1 MDTVPSGIEG
11 LDEILNGGFPKRRII
26 LVTGGPGTGKTV
38 FAIQYLYHGAVNL
51 GEKGVFISLEEP
63 IERIKENMRRFG
75 FDLEKPIKEGKLSFV
90 ELTPIQFTTIKPS
103 GLIHL
108 IREKVKPGV
117 ERLAIDPLT
126 TIMLQ
131 EKDIYQQRLDLMRL
145 FKTLSELDCTAVV
158 TSEARYAML
167 KRRFHAEEFLADGVV
182 ILHKIVLKGRV
193 IQALQV
199 EKMRGTLH
207 DTQLRP
213 YKITEKGIV
222 VYPKERVIELE

>member
-1 MDTVPSGIEG
+1 MSVVSTGIEG
-11 LDEILNGGFPKRRII
+11 FDEILNGGFPRRRVI

-38 FAIQYLYHGAVNL
+38 FATQYLYHGAVNL

-63 IERIKENMRRFG
+63 IKRIKENMANFG
-75 FDLEKPIKEGKLSFV
+75 FNLEKLIKAGKLSFV

-108 IREKVKPGV
+108 IREKVTPEVK
-117 ERLAIDPLT
+117 RLVIDPLT

-145 FKTLSELDCTAVV
+145 FKTLSELDCTTIV

-193 IQALQV
+193 VQALQV
-199 EKMRGTLH
+199 EKMRGVPH

>member
-1 MDTVPSGIEG
+1 MNVVLTGIEG
-11 LDEILNGGFPKRRII
+11 LDEILNGGFPKGRII

-38 FAIQYLYHGAVNL
+38 FAIQYLYYGAAFLN
-51 GEKGVFISLEEP
+51 EKGIFISLEEP
-63 IERIKENMRRFG
+63 VKKIKENMVNFG
-75 FDLEKPIKEGKLSFV
+75 FNLEEQIKTGKLSFV

-108 IREKVKPGV
+108 IREKVTPEVK
-117 ERLAIDPLT
+117 RLVIDPLT

-131 EKDIYQQRLDLMRL
+131 EKDVYQQRLDLMRL
-145 FKTLSELDCTAVV
+145 FKTLSELNCTTIV
-158 TSEARYAML
+158 TSEAHYAML

-182 ILHKIVLKGRV
+182 ILHKIILKGRV
-193 IQALQV
+193 VQALQV
-199 EKMRGTLH
+199 EKMRGVPH

-213 YKITEKGIV
+213 YKITEKGMV